1 MQFREGDGSRR
12 GMASLNLCPSH
23 PHTLS
28 APWFLTPSFHRPYIQ
43 MGKKNPLTGGRRR
56 NPNVAIPEEISGIAT
71 DDRCFFNAEGE
82 PRRGHGH

>member
-28 APWFLTPSFHRPYIQ
+28 ASWFLTPSFHRPYIQ
-43 MGKKNPLTGGRRR
+43 MGKKIL
-56 NPNVAIPEEISGIAT
+56 
-71 DDRCFFNAEGE
+71 
-82 PRRGHGH
+82 

>member
-43 MGKKNPLTGGRRR
+43 MEKKIL
-56 NPNVAIPEEISGIAT
+56 
-71 DDRCFFNAEGE
+71 
-82 PRRGHGH
+82 

>member
-12 GMASLNLCPSH
+12 GMTSLNLCPYH

-43 MGKKNPLTGGRRR
+43 MEKKSFNRWEK
-56 NPNVAIPEEISGIAT
+56 EEISGIAT

-82 PRRGHGH
+82 TRRGHGH